1 MDLHGQSVRKLP
13 SCSHPRPHEAAGA
26 RLVFITED
34 PALVRAIAIAAV
46 ERSPRARVSASVQ
59 AACRMYK
66 KDVKI
71 KGTNR
76 RSPLESTEVSKNKLK
91 NAPNAAQKTT
101 HKWVKEAK
109 QSEEQSQK
117 GSISAH
123 FSHLAGVI

>member
-1 MDLHGQSVRKLP
+1 
-13 SCSHPRPHEAAGA
+13 
-26 RLVFITED
+26 VFITED
-34 PALVRAIAIAAV
+34 PALVRVIAIAAV